1 MSGTAGGVGGA
12 AGSPVRVLL
21 VDDDPMVRSALRMVL
36 GGLDDVVVV
45 GEAADG
51 EEAVALAAATAPD
64 VALVDVRMPRRDG
77 ISAAREITA
86 AGGTRVV
93 VLTTFGEDEAVLA
106 ALRAGADGFLLKDTP
121 PARIVAAVRRV
132 AAGEPV
138 LSPDVTRRLIGHV
151 TGGPA
156 GSPPAPAT
164 PSTPP
169 TPAAGVD
176 ERRDRALR
184 LLSRLGAKEREV
196 AVAVGRGLPNAEI
209 GELLSLRT
217 ATVKAYVSRVMAHLQ
232 VDNRVQV
239 AIVVH
244 DAGLV

>member
-156 GSPPAPAT
+156 GPGGS

-209 GELLSLRT
+209 GARMSLST
-217 ATVKAYVSRVMAHLQ
+217 ATVKAYVSRVMAHLG

-239 AIVVH
+239 AILVH

>member
-1 MSGTAGGVGGA
+1 MDGTGVDGAGAGPAGG
-12 AGSPVRVLL
+12 PVRVLL
-21 VDDDPMVRSALRMVL
+21 VDDDPLVRSALRMVL
-36 GGLDDVVVV
+36 GGPDDLEVV

-86 AGGTRVV
+86 AGATRVV

-121 PARIVAAVRRV
+121 PAEIVAAVRRA

-138 LSPDVTRRLIGHV
+138 LSPEVTRRLMGHV
-151 TGGPA
+151 A
-156 GSPPAPAT
+156 GSAGAG
-164 PSTPP
+164 
-169 TPAAGVD
+169 AGVD
-176 ERRDRALR
+176 ERRERALR
-184 LLSRLGAKEREV
+184 LLSRLGEKEREV
-196 AVAVGRGLPNAEI
+196 AVAVGRGLPNADI
-209 GELLSLRT
+209 GELLSMRT
-217 ATVKAYVSRVMAHLQ
+217 STVKAYVSRVMEHLE

-239 AIVVH
+239 AVLVH

>member
-1 MSGTAGGVGGA
+1 MSAA
-12 AGSPVRVLL
+12 AGAPLRVLL
-21 VDDDPMVRSALRMVL
+21 VDDDPVVRSALRMVL
-36 GGLDDVVVV
+36 GGPGDIAVV

-121 PARIVAAVRRV
+121 PAEIVAAVRRA

-138 LSPDVTRRLIGHV
+138 LSPDVARRLIGRV
-151 TGGPA
+151 VAGA
-156 GSPPAPAT
+156 GSPGLVPGAPV
-164 PSTPP
+164 
-169 TPAAGVD
+169 GDD
-176 ERRDRALR
+176 ERRRRALR
-184 LLSRLGAKEREV
+184 LLDRLGQKEREV
-196 AVAVGRGLPNAEI
+196 AVAVGRGLPNADI
-209 GELLSLRT
+209 AELLAMRT
-217 ATVKAYVSRVMAHLQ
+217 ATVKAYVSRVMAHLE
-232 VDNRVQV
+232 VGNRVQV